1 MGNRT
6 TQLAPFSIKNMS
18 RCRPLSGSIVR
29 TIIATIGNLQSSNIH
44 VENSNQ
50 IANRFRE
57 VLLKGKWIAN
67 TNFKDQLTD
76 VTWKQ
81 ATNKIGSLNTIAA
94 LAYHIDYYLAGV
106 LNVFEGGSLEIR
118 DKFSFDL
125 QKIKSKQD
133 WDSLLS
139 KLWANAEKFASHV
152 ELMSDEKLEEFFVD
166 AKYGSY
172 RRNIEGI
179 IEHSYYHLGQIS
191 LIKKMLKDSEK

>member
-6 TQLAPFSIKNMS
+6 TQLAPFSIQNMS
-18 RCRPLSGSIVR
+18 RCRRLSGSIVR
-29 TIIATIGNLQSSNIH
+29 TIVATIENLQSSNIH

-67 TNFKDQLTD
+67 TNFKDQLSD

-94 LAYHIDYYLAGV
+94 LAYHINYYIAGV

-125 QKIKSKQD
+125 QEIKSKQD

-139 KLWANAEKFASHV
+139 KLWANAEKFARHV

-166 AKYGSY
+166 EKYGSY

-191 LIKKMLKDSEK
+191 LIKKMIKDSEK

>member
-1 MGNRT
+1 MNHPAHTAQPVKRARVQASVGKHS
-6 TQLAPFSIKNMS
+6 QDHLCK
-18 RCRPLSGSIVR
+18 L
-29 TIIATIGNLQSSNIH
+29 GNLHSSNKH

-50 IANRFRE
+50 IANRFKE

-67 TNFKDQLTD
+67 TNFKDQLSN

-94 LAYHIDYYLAGV
+94 LTYHINYYIAGV

-118 DKFSFDL
+118 DKYSFDL
-125 QKIKSKQD
+125 QQIKSKED

-139 KLWANAEKFASHV
+139 KLWDNAENFANHL
-152 ELMSDEKLEEFFVD
+152 ELMSDEKLEKIFVD
-166 AKYGSY
+166 EKYGSY

-191 LIKKMLKDSEK
+191 LIKKMIKESEKG